1 MTPVPLVRARGWS
14 IRDRNFGTRINLIQ
28 GTYVYDVWNHTNFY
42 DVLNYFFEEEIIY
55 NYFWVWSLRSNNSEI
70 LLLEFFPKVT
80 PRGKITLGVMEFWVL
95 NKIVHLIRS
104 TSNCLI
110 LEDRLGEEF
119 VQFLVPEWLL
129 APKKLYGG
137 LKIIIIRQRKK
148 ELIDNS
154 QFWYTTY
161 FLFIYKSPGEVD
173 EILEKNSWNKM

>member
-1 MTPVPLVRARGWS
+1 M
-14 IRDRNFGTRINLIQ
+14 
-28 GTYVYDVWNHTNFY
+28 
-42 DVLNYFFEEEIIY
+42 
-55 NYFWVWSLRSNNSEI
+55 
-70 LLLEFFPKVT
+70 
-80 PRGKITLGVMEFWVL
+80 
-95 NKIVHLIRS
+95 S

-154 QFWYTTY
+154 QF
-161 FLFIYKSPGEVD
+161 
-173 EILEKNSWNKM
+173 